1 MNKPTFT
8 FNLVEKINYI
18 TYESIFLIMNFE
30 GEVFNSFAEHENEK
44 AFSVWF
50 SYLTTE
56 EKAQWNDYI
65 VKSEAEEEVLYEQQC
80 ERLHFSFN

>member
-8 FNLVEKINYI
+8 FNLVEKINYT

-30 GEVFNSFAEHENEK
+30 GEVFNSFAEHESEK

-56 EKAQWNDYI
+56 EKTQWNDYI